1 MECLIRRRS
10 NRRRRERELAS
21 DVWGLGLVGVVKK
34 MKRLFC
40 GIFVLFSIYCFFF
53 FNPICSV
60 GLEIG
65 LGISIGPCSS

>member
-40 GIFVLFSIYCFFF
+40 GIFVLFSIYCFLIRF
-53 FNPICSV
+53 